1 MWLLSPAP
9 LEGRPCAVLV
19 CALTAWHTVGASL
32 TCPDWGSHLCPAPR
46 SQRCWSPNQGERAPV
61 VSAPGPPARLPGL
74 PTPRRD
80 VGPGLTP
87 AAPNLLPDSSEHPF
101 PQLRV
106 GDWARRGVR
115 LLPAP
120 AGLLA
125 SGATLHNGLAGHR
138 GHGVDPGC
146 APQSWC
152 DRGPAAYPPR
162 PPFSQGNH
170 GEIFGCRAEPQC
182 RGPGR
187 QRHMSAPPAR
197 RCSWKRSF
205 PSPPPS
211 PTSLLGSQGGTSVPA
226 GRRELVTLHHT
237 VSESSERGMTRSL
250 MAM

>member
-1 MWLLSPAP
+1 MSPAVWLLSPAP

-19 CALTAWHTVGASL
+19 CALRAWHTVGASL
-32 TCPDWGSHLCPAPR
+32 TCSDWGSHLCPAPR
-46 SQRCWSPNQGERAPV
+46 SQRCWSPNQGQRAPV

-101 PQLRV
+101 PQLRL

-125 SGATLHNGLAGHR
+125 SGATLHKGLAGHR

-152 DRGPAAYPPR
+152 DREPAAYPPR

-170 GEIFGCRAEPQC
+170 GGNLWL
-182 RGPGR
+182 PGG
-187 QRHMSAPPAR
+187 A
-197 RCSWKRSF
+197 
-205 PSPPPS
+205 
-211 PTSLLGSQGGTSVPA
+211 SVP
-226 GRRELVTLHHT
+226 GPR
-237 VSESSERGMTRSL
+237 
-250 MAM
+250 